1 MSKIKSY
8 YEDLYG
14 ENWTDRINETNND
27 NYEEETNGRSNN

>member
-1 MSKIKSY
+1 MSNIKSY

-14 ENWTDRINETNND
+14 ENWTDRIDENND